1 MTSKTQNKKE
11 LIHGLKTN
19 CKKGYNLLAETQA
32 ELTATQKWIIEKLLP
47 HRDGSYCPHNYY
59 ELTRFLT
66 DLNISIKVP
75 MLTVMTPYTNKKGK
89 TTMKHYTANGFMVND
104 LKDDKPVLYPT
115 WIKFNDRTL
124 QTNEGGHFTSF
135 TDQTVYTLAPARVVV
150 ELVVEEEEEEEEK
163 EEVEYHFCG
172 VTGGE
177 NDDIE
182 CCRKKVIAEDTCM
195 IGNTS
200 YCIECFE
207 KHEENEEVE
216 VEVEEEEVEVEVDIY
231 EQQRLKREKHE
242 QEQLASIAHIEIL
255 STDTYRKVKHL
266 TKAGAVAYCKANK
279 IRGYANFH
287 KKDLI
292 SYIIRRQEEE
302 LGNISPSYITE
313 KIKRE
318 LLKQ

>member
-1 MTSKTQNKKE
+1 MTSNTQTKKE

-32 ELTATQKWIIEKLLP
+32 ELTATQKWIIDKLLP
-47 HRDGSYCPHNYY
+47 YGDCSYHRREDHYD

-124 QTNEGGHFTSF
+124 LTNNKGHPTEIYFNSF
-135 TDQTVYTLAPARVVV
+135 ADQTVYTLAPPRVVV

-207 KHEENEEVE
+207 KHEENEEE
-216 VEVEEEEVEVEVDIY
+216 EEEEVCPLCGILPTTCDCDKCGEVGCYECITTIDEDEYCHDCAEEEEEV
-231 EQQRLKREKHE
+231 
-242 QEQLASIAHIEIL
+242 AP
-255 STDTYRKVKHL
+255 KVI
-266 TKAGAVAYCKANK
+266 G
-279 IRGYANFH
+279 
-287 KKDLI
+287 DLI
-292 SYIIRRQEEE
+292 T
-302 LGNISPSYITE
+302 GKITVAVLTNYC
-313 KIKRE
+313 RE
-318 LLKQ
+318 NKFKGHTKMKKKEDLIAFILKQ